1 MPKFG
6 EQRKTALYLVVQSV
20 LLKFYILSFVLPG
33 AAQWLDCAEQL
44 LVSWQ
49 GRRPAKY
56 APESGI
62 VVMVFFIIAIIDI
75 IIVTIIIVT
84 IVMSIIFINGVIYIV
99 PVIIVIATNITL
111 SSIDIMISLCL
122 TPPPTLRALIGV

>member
-1 MPKFG
+1 MLG
-6 EQRKTALYLVVQSV
+6 CEGR
-20 LLKFYILSFVLPG
+20 LLG
-33 AAQWLDCAEQL
+33 
-44 LVSWQ
+44 SWR

-62 VVMVFFIIAIIDI
+62 VVMVFFIIAII
-75 IIVTIIIVT
+75 VT
-84 IVMSIIFINGVIYIV
+84 IVMGNLGIIFINGVIYIV
-99 PVIIVIATNITL
+99 PVFIVVATNITL